1 MSVLRNFERGL
12 EGAVE
17 GLFAKTFRSG
27 LQPVELAKRI
37 LRDMDGGRT
46 VGADGTVW
54 VPNRYVFRLSPV
66 DAERFGAA
74 ERALKQE
81 LSQVVRDGAQ
91 ERRWGL
97 MGPPQIEF
105 ETDEHLKKGAFKCE
119 ASLAEGP
126 TGEQPIPPAMA
137 ELSVLQGDRR
147 TESFALS
154 KPVTVIGRLDE
165 CDITLTDA
173 AASRRH
179 TEVRNVGGV
188 FSVADMASTNGTQ
201 VNGAPITTHLLQ
213 DGDRI
218 TIGQTVLEFR
228 RV

>member
-37 LRDMDGGRT
+37 LRDMDDGRT
-46 VGADGTVW
+46 VGAGGTVW
-54 VPNRYVFRLSPV
+54 VPNRYAFRLSPA

-81 LSQVVRDGAQ
+81 LGQVVRDGAQ

-105 ETDEHLKKGAFKCE
+105 ETDDSLKKGTFRCN
-119 ASLAEGP
+119 ASLAGGS
-126 TGEQPIPPAMA
+126 TGEQPIPPASA
-137 ELSVLQGDRR
+137 ELHLIQGDRR
-147 TESFALS
+147 TDSFPLT

-165 CDITLTDA
+165 CDITLTDTA
-173 AASRRH
+173 VSRRH
-179 TEVRNVGGV
+179 AEVRDAGGV
-188 FSVADMASTNGTQ
+188 FSLADMGATNGTQ

-218 TIGQTVLEFR
+218 TIGQTVFEFR
-228 RV
+228 RI